1 MNILVIGQGGREHAI
16 AWKLQKSEKVTEVFV
31 APGNGGTELEAR
43 CTNVDISSDDFPMI
57 KSFVEQNSIEL
68 VVVGPEDPLV
78 NGIKDYLS
86 DSNVLVFGPDAKGAQ
101 LEGSKIF
108 SKEFL
113 FENNIPTGEAE
124 FFSSSNK
131 ALDYLEKSNF
141 PIVLKADGLAAG
153 KGVLVTN
160 ELEEAKNWIKEVMV
174 DSKFGVAGKNIL
186 IEECLFGH

>member
-16 AWKLQKSEKVTEVFV
+16 AWKLQQSKKVTEVFV
-31 APGNGGTELEAR
+31 APGNGGTELETG
-43 CTNVDISSDDFPMI
+43 CTNIDISSNDFPMI
-57 KSFVEQNSIEL
+57 KSFVEENNIEL

-86 DSNVLVFGPDAKGAQ
+86 DSDVLVFGPDAKGAQ

-124 FFSSSNK
+124 FFSSSNE
-131 ALDYLEKSNF
+131 ALDYLEK
-141 PIVLKADGLAAG
+141 I
-153 KGVLVTN
+153 
-160 ELEEAKNWIKEVMV
+160 
-174 DSKFGVAGKNIL
+174 
-186 IEECLFGH
+186 

>member
-1 MNILVIGQGGREHAI
+1 MNILVIGQGGREHVI
-16 AWKLQKSEKVTEVFV
+16 AWKLQQSKKATEVFV
-31 APGNGGTELEAR
+31 APGNGGTELEPG
-43 CTNVDISSDDFPMI
+43 CTNIDISSNDFPMI
-57 KSFVEQNSIEL
+57 KSFVEENNIEL

-113 FENNIPTGEAE
+113 FENSIPTGEAA

-131 ALDYLEKSNF
+131 AIDHLE
-141 PIVLKADGLAAG
+141 
-153 KGVLVTN
+153 
-160 ELEEAKNWIKEVMV
+160 
-174 DSKFGVAGKNIL
+174 
-186 IEECLFGH
+186 

>member
-16 AWKLQKSEKVTEVFV
+16 AWKLQQSKKVTEVFV
-31 APGNGGTELEAR
+31 APGNGGTELETG
-43 CTNVDISSDDFPMI
+43 CTNIDISSNDFPMI
-57 KSFVEQNSIEL
+57 KSFVEENNIEL

-131 ALDYLEKSNF
+131 ITFKFKSFIFFFFFLINQIIF
-141 PIVLKADGLAAG
+141 F
-153 KGVLVTN
+153 N
-160 ELEEAKNWIKEVMV
+160 
-174 DSKFGVAGKNIL
+174 NIF
-186 IEECLFGH
+186 III

>member
-16 AWKLQKSEKVTEVFV
+16 AWKLQQSEKVTQVFV
-31 APGNGGTELEAR
+31 APGNGGTELEAS
-43 CTNVDISSDDFPMI
+43 CINIDISSNDFPMI
-57 KSFVEQNSIEL
+57 KSFVEENNIEL

-113 FENNIPTGEAE
+113 FENNIPTGKAT

-131 ALDYLEKSNF
+131 AIDHLEKSNF
-141 PIVLKADGLAAG
+141 P
-153 KGVLVTN
+153 N
-160 ELEEAKNWIKEVMV
+160 
-174 DSKFGVAGKNIL
+174 
-186 IEECLFGH
+186 

>member
-16 AWKLQKSEKVTEVFV
+16 AWKLQQSKKVTEVFV
-31 APGNGGTELEAR
+31 APGNGGTELETG
-43 CTNVDISSDDFPMI
+43 CTNKDISSNDFPMI
-57 KSFVEQNSIEL
+57 KSFVEENNIEL

-113 FENNIPTGEAE
+113 FENSIPTG
-124 FFSSSNK
+124 
-131 ALDYLEKSNF
+131 
-141 PIVLKADGLAAG
+141 
-153 KGVLVTN
+153 
-160 ELEEAKNWIKEVMV
+160 
-174 DSKFGVAGKNIL
+174 
-186 IEECLFGH
+186 